1 MKRNS
6 NDKRSPL
13 DGRIGAHFGGRNS
26 TRRTRI
32 VLGLFVV
39 IATPMFASTLA
50 ASVTLNNGDAVEF
63 GQGEG
68 LVIAC
73 DESIVTRINEEWSDF
88 LQDFR
93 VSTIELTD
101 LNVAESTV
109 ANSGCG
115 GKVIKIQLLDNLG
128 EPLFIGDSGLTPFP
142 DLTEISV
149 TLPLGGGGTP
159 SDITSGATAVFEA
172 TLGVDEGTLTVTID
186 GSVDPVAADVYRV
199 TLESESPGV

>member
-1 MKRNS
+1 VKRNS
-6 NDKRSPL
+6 DNKRSPL

-26 TRRTRI
+26 TRRTKLI
-32 VLGLFVV
+32 LGLFVV
-39 IATPMFASTLA
+39 IGTPMFASALA

-63 GQGEG
+63 GQGAG

-73 DESIVTRINEEWSDF
+73 DEEIVTRINEEWYETDEVF
-88 LQDFR
+88 Q

-109 ANSGCG
+109 QNSGCG
-115 GKVIKIQLLDNLG
+115 GKVIKIQLLSDLG
-128 EPLFIGDSGLTPFP
+128 VPLTIGDS

-149 TLPLGGGGTP
+149 TLPAGGGPDPIPATA
-159 SDITSGATAVFEA
+159 TSGSTAVFESP
-172 TLGVDEGTLTVTID
+172 TSNDLGTLTVTI
-186 GSVDPVAADVYRV
+186 SEFVHLVASGVFRV

>member
-6 NDKRSPL
+6 DNKRSPL

-26 TRRTRI
+26 TRRTKLI
-32 VLGLFVV
+32 LGLFVV
-39 IATPMFASTLA
+39 IGTPMFASALA

-63 GQGEG
+63 GQGAG

-73 DESIVTRINEEWSDF
+73 DEEIVTRINEEWYQTDAVF
-88 LQDFR
+88 Q

-101 LNVAESTV
+101 LNVAVSTV

-128 EPLFIGDSGLTPFP
+128 LPLIVGDT

-149 TLPLGGGGTP
+149 TLPAGGGTGP
-159 SDITSGATAVFEA
+159 IPATATSGATAVFESPSSN
-172 TLGVDEGTLTVTID
+172 DIGTLTVTIS
-186 GSVDPVAADVYRV
+186 GSVHPVAADVYRV

>member
-6 NDKRSPL
+6 DNKRSPL

-39 IATPMFASTLA
+39 IATPMFVSTLA

-63 GQGEG
+63 GQGAG

-73 DESIVTRINEEWSDF
+73 DEEIVTRINEEWYQTDEVF
-88 LQDFR
+88 Q

-115 GKVIKIQLLDNLG
+115 GKVIKIQLLDVG
-128 EPLFIGDSGLTPFP
+128 GQPLTIGDSP
-142 DLTEISV
+142 DPTEISM
-149 TLPLGGGGTP
+149 TLPAGGGIGPIPATA
-159 SDITSGATAVFEA
+159 TSGATAVFESPSSN
-172 TLGVDEGTLTVTID
+172 DIGTLTVTIS
-186 GSVDPVAADVYRV
+186 GSVHPLAAGVYRV
-199 TLESESPGV
+199 TLESESPAS

>member
-1 MKRNS
+1 
-6 NDKRSPL
+6 
-13 DGRIGAHFGGRNS
+13 
-26 TRRTRI
+26 
-32 VLGLFVV
+32 
-39 IATPMFASTLA
+39 MFASALA

-63 GQGEG
+63 GQGTG

-73 DESIVTRINEEWSDF
+73 DEEIVTRINEEWSDL

-128 EPLFIGDSGLTPFP
+128 VPLTIGDSSG
-142 DLTEISV
+142 LTEISV

-186 GSVDPVAADVYRV
+186 GSVHPLAAGVYRV
-199 TLESESPGV
+199 TLESESPAS